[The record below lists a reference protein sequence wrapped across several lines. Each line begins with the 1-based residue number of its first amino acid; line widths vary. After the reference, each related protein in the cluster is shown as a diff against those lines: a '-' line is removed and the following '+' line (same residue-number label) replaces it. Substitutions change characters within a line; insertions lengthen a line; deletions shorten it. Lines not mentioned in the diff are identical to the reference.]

1 MRNRITLAAAVA
13 AGLFSLTAAPASAA
27 PADGTPAGPATGA
40 GQACKDVKLSGAL
53 PVPPPGMAVRQQV
66 TIGPDCTPLLGPARL
81 VPKAGPATNAAT
93 AGAATTAT
101 TTAAR
106 TTAGAVTSGTRQV
119 RSWSEMY
126 DCCNIRMTGLYTTS
140 SWNADGT
147 AVTAVTTDATQE
159 WNREPWNA
167 GWSLESSRKSAD
179 CLFDCAVSHNEAHAE
194 FSYQGIFDPS
204 GAWYAN
210 THHSYVTLK
219 ADGTASC
226 RFDVELKHSFIGW
239 NWQRGCE

>member
-1 MRNRITLAAAVA
+1 V
-13 AGLFSLTAAPASAA
+13 
-27 PADGTPAGPATGA
+27 
-40 GQACKDVKLSGAL
+40 L
-53 PVPPPGMAVRQQV
+53 P
-66 TIGPDCTPLLGPARL
+66 
-81 VPKAGPATNAAT
+81 
-93 AGAATTAT
+93 
-101 TTAAR
+101 AAR
-106 TTAGAVTSGTRQV
+106 TVASASRQV

-140 SWNADGT
+140 SWDADGT
-147 AVTAVTTDATQE
+147 AVTAVSSDATQE

-167 GWSLESSRKSAD
+167 GWSLKSATKSTD
-179 CLFDCAVSHNEAHAE
+179 CLTGCAVSNNEAHAE
-194 FSYQGIFDPS
+194 FSYQGIFDPTGS
-204 GAWYAN
+204 WYAN

>member
-1 MRNRITLAAAVA
+1 MRIRITLAAAAA
-13 AGLFSLTAAPASAA
+13 AGLFSLTAVPASAA
-27 PADGTPAGPATGA
+27 PVDGVPSGSGDR
-40 GQACKDVKLSGAL
+40 QACTGVKLSGAL

-66 TIGPDCTPLLGPARL
+66 TIGPDCEPLLGPARL
-81 VPKAGPATNAAT
+81 VPKAGPKTETATTGAAA
-93 AGAATTAT
+93 AGAATSA
-101 TTAAR
+101 
-106 TTAGAVTSGTRQV
+106 SRQV

-140 SWNADGT
+140 GWDADGT
-147 AVTAVTTDATQE
+147 AVSAVSTDATQQ

-167 GWSLESSRKSAD
+167 GWSLESAGKSTD
-179 CLFDCAVSHNEAHAE
+179 CLAGCAVSNSEAHAE
-194 FSYQGIFDPS
+194 FSYRGIFDPS

-210 THHSYVTLK
+210 THHSYVALK